1 MSLPSHTARLLWKIL
16 LLIEAW
22 NILGHDAHSLCL
34 NLTVKSQARPGQPWC
49 EVQGSVDRKPF
60 LQYDSDNNTFRPVG
74 LLGEKVNA
82 TNAWT
87 DLTQTLGEVGQE
99 LRMVLPVIRLEK
111 NRTRGKYG
119 KGEGRWGQSAGEEGA
134 EHTQGRGWANRAEQ
148 GSSLRDECRW
158 GWGGGWSAGLPTLQ
172 VKLCCQREAGRY
184 TGASWQF
191 SFNGQTAVFDTMSM
205 NWTVIGPGVRG
216 IQEEWENSQDLA
228 EHFRKLSAGDCS
240 HWLREFLEHWEK
252 VLEPTVQSVKFSDNC
267 QASSIQLITWI
278 IPSIFICSV
287 LIGIIIT
294 KHRRRSGTRKVRSR
308 LASGSR
314 GGHSLMRTWER

>member
-111 NRTRGKYG
+111 NRTR
-119 KGEGRWGQSAGEEGA
+119 
-134 EHTQGRGWANRAEQ
+134 
-148 GSSLRDECRW
+148 
-158 GWGGGWSAGLPTLQ
+158 GLPTLQ

-294 KHRRRSGTRKVRSR
+294 KHRRRSGTRKK
-308 LASGSR
+308 
-314 GGHSLMRTWER
+314 

>member
-22 NILGHDAHSLCL
+22 QTLGHDAHSLCL
-34 NLTVKSQARPGQPWC
+34 DLTVKPQARPGQPWY

-60 LQYDSDNNTFRPVG
+60 LQYDSDSKKVRALG

-87 DLTQTLGEVGQE
+87 DLTRTLGEVGQE

-111 NRTRGKYG
+111 NRTRG
-119 KGEGRWGQSAGEEGA
+119 
-134 EHTQGRGWANRAEQ
+134 
-148 GSSLRDECRW
+148 
-158 GWGGGWSAGLPTLQ
+158 LPTLQ
-172 VKLCCQREAGRY
+172 VKLCCQREAERC

-191 SFNGQTAVFDTMSM
+191 SINGQTAVFDTMSM
-205 NWTVIGPGVRG
+205 NWTVIDPGVRG

-252 VLEPTVQSVKFSDNC
+252 VLEPTEPPLKTPDTHQSSSMWINPGII
-267 QASSIQLITWI
+267 ASIVICLVLIV
-278 IPSIFICSV
+278 SV
-287 LIGIIIT
+287 LIGIIIM
-294 KHRRRSGTRKVRSR
+294 KCRRRSGTREGEEQAGLR
-308 LASGSR
+308 LSG
-314 GGHSLMRTWER
+314 RT